1 MLKKL
6 EGFKIRFHDLVLKLD
21 YNLFKDFK
29 GYKMTDEIMLN
40 DSENV
45 NNMLNGFSDALKN
58 VKEMSPLTFCITN
71 FVTVTDCA
79 NAALAIGASPIMSNG
94 AEEGGEIVNIA
105 NALVINIGTLSKSQN
120 ELMRNSASQ
129 AKEINKPIIFDPVGA
144 GVSAL
149 RNDMTKEIVENY
161 PLALVRGNMSEIK
174 AITKLINLNENN
186 DSAGKG
192 VDVAESDIIS
202 KDTLESNA
210 LIVKELA
217 KELDA
222 VVIASGPIDIISDG
236 NLTFGLDNG
245 DEMMPL
251 ITGSG
256 CMLTT
261 IIGSYVG
268 ANDALIGGITA
279 CALMAI
285 AGENAAK
292 MVRENDLGSGSF
304 RTFLIDNL
312 YKLSAEELAER
323 ANLFEI
329 NI

>member
-149 RNDMTKEIVENY
+149 RNEMTKEIVENY

>member
-1 MLKKL
+1 
-6 EGFKIRFHDLVLKLD
+6 
-21 YNLFKDFK
+21 
-29 GYKMTDEIMLN
+29 MTDEIIIN

-45 NNMLNGFSDALKN
+45 KNVLNAFENAVKN
-58 VKEMSPLTFCITN
+58 VKENAPLTFCITN

-105 NALVINIGTLSKSQN
+105 NALVINIGTLSKAQN
-120 ELMRNSASQ
+120 ELMRNSADQ

-161 PLALVRGNMSEIK
+161 PLALIRGNMSEIK
-174 AITKLINLNENN
+174 AITQLINLNIDE
-186 DSAGKG
+186 DKDVAGKG

-202 KDTLESNA
+202 KDTLKNNA
-210 LIVKELA
+210 LIVKQLA
-217 KELDA
+217 KELDT

-236 NLTFGLDNG
+236 ELTFGLENG

-268 ANDALIGGITA
+268 ANEALIGGITA
-279 CALMAI
+279 CALMTI
-285 AGENAAK
+285 AGENAADY
-292 MVRENDLGSGSF
+292 VRENDLGTGSF
-304 RTFLIDNL
+304 RTILIDNL
-312 YKLSAEELAER
+312 YKLNAEELVKR

>member
-1 MLKKL
+1 MLSK
-6 EGFKIRFHDLVLKLD
+6 FKI
-21 YNLFKDFK
+21 FK
-29 GYKMTDEIMLN
+29 GYKMTDEIIIN
-40 DSENV
+40 DSQNV
-45 NNMLNGFSDALKN
+45 KDILNGFSNALKN
-58 VKEMSPLTFCITN
+58 VKEISPLTFCITN

-105 NALVINIGTLSKSQN
+105 NALVINIGTLSKAQN
-120 ELMRNSASQ
+120 ELMRNSADQ

-161 PLALVRGNMSEIK
+161 PLALIRGNMSEIK
-174 AITKLINLNENN
+174 AITQLINLNIDE
-186 DSAGKG
+186 DKDVAGKG

-202 KDTLESNA
+202 KDTLKNNA
-210 LIVKELA
+210 LIVKQLA
-217 KELDA
+217 KELDT

-236 NLTFGLDNG
+236 ELTFGLENG

-268 ANDALIGGITA
+268 ANEALIGGITA
-279 CALMAI
+279 CALMTI
-285 AGENAAK
+285 AGENAADY
-292 MVRENDLGSGSF
+292 VRENDLGTGSF
-304 RTFLIDNL
+304 RTILIDNL
-312 YKLSAEELAER
+312 YKLNAEELVKR

>member
-1 MLKKL
+1 
-6 EGFKIRFHDLVLKLD
+6 
-21 YNLFKDFK
+21 
-29 GYKMTDEIMLN
+29 MTDEIIIA

-45 NNMLNGFSDALKN
+45 KNALNGFQNALKN
-58 VKEMSPLTFCITN
+58 VKEISPLTFCITN

-120 ELMRNSASQ
+120 ELMRNSARQ
-129 AKEINKPIIFDPVGA
+129 AKEIEKPIIFDPVGA

-149 RNDMTKEIVENY
+149 RNDMTKEIVEDY

-174 AITKLINLNENN
+174 AIAKLINLNENN
-186 DSAGKG
+186 DSVAKG

-202 KDTLESNA
+202 EDTLESNA

-217 KELDA
+217 NELNA

-268 ANDALIGGITA
+268 ANEPLIGGIAA

-285 AGENAAK
+285 AGENAAEN
-292 MVRENDLGSGSF
+292 VRANDLGTASF

-312 YKLSAEELAER
+312 YKLDAEELKER

-329 NI
+329 NV

>member
-1 MLKKL
+1 
-6 EGFKIRFHDLVLKLD
+6 
-21 YNLFKDFK
+21 
-29 GYKMTDEIMLN
+29 MTDEIIIN

-45 NNMLNGFSDALKN
+45 KNVLNAFENAVKN
-58 VKEMSPLTFCITN
+58 VKENAPLTFCITN

-105 NALVINIGTLSKSQN
+105 SALVINIGTLSKSQN
-120 ELMRNSASQ
+120 ELMRNSANQ
-129 AKEINKPIIFDPVGA
+129 AKEIGKPIIFDPVGA
-144 GVSAL
+144 GVSGL

-174 AITKLINLNENN
+174 AITQLINLDLNETK
-186 DSAGKG
+186 DAAGKG

-202 KDTLESNA
+202 KDSLKANA

-217 KELDA
+217 KELNT

-236 NLTFGLDNG
+236 EKTFGLDNG

-268 ANDALIGGITA
+268 ANDALTGGITA
-279 CALMAI
+279 CTLMTV
-285 AGENAAK
+285 AGENAADY
-292 MVRENDLGSGSF
+292 VRENNLGTGSF
-304 RTFLIDNL
+304 RTLLIDNL
-312 YKLSAEELAER
+312 YKLTAEDLVER

-329 NI
+329 NV

>member
-1 MLKKL
+1 
-6 EGFKIRFHDLVLKLD
+6 
-21 YNLFKDFK
+21 
-29 GYKMTDEIMLN
+29 MTDEIIIR
-40 DSENV
+40 DTENV
-45 NNMLNGFSDALKN
+45 KNILNGFEDALKN
-58 VKEMSPLTFCITN
+58 VKEISPLTFCITN

-105 NALVINIGTLSKSQN
+105 SALVINIGTLSKSQN
-120 ELMRNSASQ
+120 ELMRNSANQ

-161 PLALVRGNMSEIK
+161 PIALIRGNMSEIK
-174 AITKLINLNENN
+174 AITQLINLDLNENK
-186 DSAGKG
+186 DAAGKG

-210 LIVKELA
+210 LIVKQLA
-217 KELDA
+217 KELKT

-236 NLTFGLDNG
+236 ELTFGLENG

-268 ANDALIGGITA
+268 ANNPLVGGIAA
-279 CALMAI
+279 CTLMAV
-285 AGENAAK
+285 AGENAAEY
-292 MVRENDLGSGSF
+292 VRENDLGTASF

-312 YKLSAEELAER
+312 YKLTAEELKMR

>member
-1 MLKKL
+1 
-6 EGFKIRFHDLVLKLD
+6 
-21 YNLFKDFK
+21 
-29 GYKMTDEIMLN
+29 
-40 DSENV
+40 
-45 NNMLNGFSDALKN
+45 
-58 VKEMSPLTFCITN
+58 
-71 FVTVTDCA
+71 
-79 NAALAIGASPIMSNG
+79 MSNG

-120 ELMRNSASQ
+120 ELMRNSARQ
-129 AKEINKPIIFDPVGA
+129 AKEIEKPIIFDPVGA

-149 RNDMTKEIVENY
+149 RNDMTKEIVEDY

-174 AITKLINLNENN
+174 AIAKLINLNENN
-186 DSAGKG
+186 DSVAKG

-202 KDTLESNA
+202 EDTLESNA

-217 KELDA
+217 NELNA

-268 ANDALIGGITA
+268 ANEPLIGGIAA

-285 AGENAAK
+285 AGENAAEN
-292 MVRENDLGSGSF
+292 VRANDLGTASF

-312 YKLSAEELAER
+312 YKLDAEELKER

-329 NI
+329 NV

>member
-1 MLKKL
+1 
-6 EGFKIRFHDLVLKLD
+6 
-21 YNLFKDFK
+21 
-29 GYKMTDEIMLN
+29 MTDEIIIN

-45 NNMLNGFSDALKN
+45 KNVLNAFENAVKN
-58 VKEMSPLTFCITN
+58 VKENAPLTFCITN

-105 NALVINIGTLSKSQN
+105 SALVINIGTLSKSQN
-120 ELMRNSASQ
+120 ELMRNSANQ
-129 AKEINKPIIFDPVGA
+129 AKEIGKPIIFDPVGA
-144 GVSAL
+144 GVSGL
-149 RNDMTKEIVENY
+149 RNDMTREIVENY

-174 AITKLINLNENN
+174 AITQLINLDLNETK
-186 DSAGKG
+186 DAAGKG

-202 KDTLESNA
+202 KDTLGANA

-217 KELDA
+217 KELNT
-222 VVIASGPIDIISDG
+222 VVIASGPIDIISNG
-236 NLTFGLDNG
+236 EKTFGLDNG

-279 CALMAI
+279 CTLMTV
-285 AGENAAK
+285 AGENAADY
-292 MVRENDLGSGSF
+292 VRENNLGTGSF
-304 RTFLIDNL
+304 RTLLIDNL
-312 YKLSAEELAER
+312 YKLTAEDLVER

-329 NI
+329 DV

>member
-1 MLKKL
+1 
-6 EGFKIRFHDLVLKLD
+6 
-21 YNLFKDFK
+21 
-29 GYKMTDEIMLN
+29 MTDEIIIS

-45 NNMLNGFSDALKN
+45 KNALNGFQDALKN
-58 VKEMSPLTFCITN
+58 VKEISPLTFCITN

-105 NALVINIGTLSKSQN
+105 SALVINIGTLSKAQN
-120 ELMRNSASQ
+120 ELMRNSANQ
-129 AKEINKPIIFDPVGA
+129 AKEIDKPIIFDPVGA

-161 PLALVRGNMSEIK
+161 PLALIRGNMSEIK
-174 AITKLINLNENN
+174 AITKF
-186 DSAGKG
+186 SVAKG
-192 VDVAESDIIS
+192 VDVAASDVIS
-202 KDTLESNA
+202 KDNLAVNG
-210 LIVKELA
+210 LLVKELA
-217 KELDA
+217 KELNT

-236 NLTFGLDNG
+236 DVTFCLENG

-261 IIGSYVG
+261 IMGSYVG
-268 ANDALIGGITA
+268 ANDPLIGGITA
-279 CALMAI
+279 CALMAV
-285 AGENAAK
+285 AGENAADY
-292 MVRENDLGSGSF
+292 VRKNDLGTGSF
-304 RTFLIDNL
+304 RTLLIDNL
-312 YKLSAEELAER
+312 YKLTAEELVER

>member
-1 MLKKL
+1 
-6 EGFKIRFHDLVLKLD
+6 
-21 YNLFKDFK
+21 
-29 GYKMTDEIMLN
+29 MTDEIIIN

-45 NNMLNGFSDALKN
+45 KNVLNAFENAVKN
-58 VKEMSPLTFCITN
+58 VKENAPLTFCITN

-105 NALVINIGTLSKSQN
+105 SALVINIGTLSKSQN
-120 ELMRNSASQ
+120 ELMRNSANQ
-129 AKEINKPIIFDPVGA
+129 AKEIGKPIIFDPVGA
-144 GVSAL
+144 GVSGL

-174 AITKLINLNENN
+174 AITQLINLDLNETK
-186 DSAGKG
+186 DAAGKG

-202 KDTLESNA
+202 KDTLEANA

-217 KELDA
+217 KELNT
-222 VVIASGPIDIISDG
+222 VVIASGPIDIISNG
-236 NLTFGLDNG
+236 EKTFGLDNG

-279 CALMAI
+279 CTLMTV
-285 AGENAAK
+285 AGENAADY
-292 MVRENDLGSGSF
+292 VRENNLGTGSF
-304 RTFLIDNL
+304 RTLLIDNL
-312 YKLSAEELAER
+312 YKLTAEDLVER

-329 NI
+329 DV

>member
-1 MLKKL
+1 MS
-6 EGFKIRFHDLVLKLD
+6 
-21 YNLFKDFK
+21 
-29 GYKMTDEIMLN
+29 DEIIN
-40 DSENV
+40 KSENV
-45 NNMLNGFSDALKN
+45 ENILNGFKDALKN
-58 VKEMSPLTFCITN
+58 VKETVPLTFCITN

-79 NAALAIGASPIMSNG
+79 NAALAIGGSPIMSNG

-120 ELMRNSASQ
+120 ELMRNSANQ

-144 GVSAL
+144 GVSDL

-161 PLALVRGNMSEIK
+161 PLALIRGNMSEIK
-174 AITKLINLNENN
+174 AITQLINLNLNENN
-186 DSAGKG
+186 DAAGKG

-202 KDTLESNA
+202 KDTLENNA
-210 LIVKELA
+210 LIVKQLANELNT
-217 KELDA
+217 

-236 NLTFGLDNG
+236 NLTFCLENG

-268 ANDALIGGITA
+268 ANDALVGGITA

-285 AGENAAK
+285 AGENAAEY
-292 MVRENDLGSGSF
+292 VRANDLGTGSF
-304 RTFLIDNL
+304 RTLLIDNL
-312 YKLSAEELAER
+312 YKLDAEELVKR

-329 NI
+329 KV

>member
-1 MLKKL
+1 MLYK
-6 EGFKIRFHDLVLKLD
+6 FKIFIG
-21 YNLFKDFK
+21 N
-29 GYKMTDEIMLN
+29 KMTDEIIITE
-40 DSENV
+40 SENV
-45 NNMLNGFSDALKN
+45 KEILNGFQDAVGN
-58 VKEMSPLTFCITN
+58 VKEISPLTFCITN

-105 NALVINIGTLSKSQN
+105 SALVINIGTLSKAQN
-120 ELMRNSASQ
+120 ELMRNSANQ
-129 AKEINKPIIFDPVGA
+129 AKEISKPIIFDPVGA

-161 PLALVRGNMSEIK
+161 PLALIRGNMSEIK
-174 AITKLINLNENN
+174 AITQLINLDLNENK
-186 DSAGKG
+186 DAAGKG

-210 LIVKELA
+210 SVVKQLAQELST
-217 KELDA
+217 

-236 NLTFGLDNG
+236 KVTFGLENG

-256 CMLTT
+256 CMLST

-292 MVRENDLGSGSF
+292 YVRDNDLGSGSF
-304 RTFLIDNL
+304 RTILIDNL
-312 YKLSAEELAER
+312 YKLTAEELVER

>member
-1 MLKKL
+1 
-6 EGFKIRFHDLVLKLD
+6 
-21 YNLFKDFK
+21 
-29 GYKMTDEIMLN
+29 MTDEIIIA

-45 NNMLNGFSDALKN
+45 KNALNGFQNALKN
-58 VKEMSPLTFCITN
+58 VKEISPLTFCITN

-105 NALVINIGTLSKSQN
+105 SIGTLSKAQN
-120 ELMRNSASQ
+120 ELMRNSANQ

-161 PLALVRGNMSEIK
+161 PLALIRGNMSEIK
-174 AITKLINLNENN
+174 AITKLINLDTEN
-186 DSAGKG
+186 DSVAKG
-192 VDVAESDIIS
+192 VDVAASDVIS
-202 KDTLESNA
+202 KDNLAINGA
-210 LIVKELA
+210 IVKALA
-217 KELDA
+217 KELNT

-236 NLTFGLDNG
+236 DVTFGLENG
-245 DEMMPL
+245 DAMMPL

-261 IIGSYVG
+261 IMGSYVG
-268 ANDALIGGITA
+268 ANEPLIGGITA
-279 CALMAI
+279 CALMAV
-285 AGENAAK
+285 AGENAADY
-292 MVRENDLGSGSF
+292 VRKNDLGTGSF
-304 RTFLIDNL
+304 RTILIDNL
-312 YKLSAEELAER
+312 YKLTAEELVER

>member
-1 MLKKL
+1 
-6 EGFKIRFHDLVLKLD
+6 
-21 YNLFKDFK
+21 
-29 GYKMTDEIMLN
+29 MTDEIIIN

-45 NNMLNGFSDALKN
+45 KNVLNAFENAVKN
-58 VKEMSPLTFCITN
+58 VKENAPLTFCITN

-105 NALVINIGTLSKSQN
+105 SALVINIGTLSKSQN
-120 ELMRNSASQ
+120 ELMRNSANQ
-129 AKEINKPIIFDPVGA
+129 AKEIGKPIIFDPVGA
-144 GVSAL
+144 GVSGL
-149 RNDMTKEIVENY
+149 RNDMTREIVENY

-174 AITKLINLNENN
+174 AITQLINLDLNETK
-186 DSAGKG
+186 DAAGKG

-202 KDTLESNA
+202 KDTLEANA

-217 KELDA
+217 KELNT

-236 NLTFGLDNG
+236 EKTFGLDNG

-279 CALMAI
+279 CTLMTV
-285 AGENAAK
+285 AGENAADY
-292 MVRENDLGSGSF
+292 VRENNLGTGSF
-304 RTFLIDNL
+304 RTLLIDNL
-312 YKLSAEELAER
+312 YKLTAEDLVER

-329 NI
+329 NV

>member
-1 MLKKL
+1 
-6 EGFKIRFHDLVLKLD
+6 
-21 YNLFKDFK
+21 
-29 GYKMTDEIMLN
+29 MTDEIIIN

-45 NNMLNGFSDALKN
+45 KNVLNAFENAVKN
-58 VKEMSPLTFCITN
+58 VKENAPLTFCITN

-105 NALVINIGTLSKSQN
+105 SALVINIGTLSKSQN
-120 ELMRNSASQ
+120 ELMRNSANQ
-129 AKEINKPIIFDPVGA
+129 AKEIGKPIIFDPVGA
-144 GVSAL
+144 GVSGL

-174 AITKLINLNENN
+174 AITQLINLDLNETK
-186 DSAGKG
+186 DAAGKG

-202 KDTLESNA
+202 KDTLEANA

-217 KELDA
+217 KELNT

-236 NLTFGLDNG
+236 EKTFGLDNG

-268 ANDALIGGITA
+268 ANDALTGGITA
-279 CALMAI
+279 CTLMTV
-285 AGENAAK
+285 AGENAADY
-292 MVRENDLGSGSF
+292 VRENNLGTGSF
-304 RTFLIDNL
+304 RTLLIDNL
-312 YKLSAEELAER
+312 YKLTAEDLVER

-329 NI
+329 NV

>member
-1 MLKKL
+1 
-6 EGFKIRFHDLVLKLD
+6 
-21 YNLFKDFK
+21 
-29 GYKMTDEIMLN
+29 MTDEIIIN

-45 NNMLNGFSDALKN
+45 KNVLNAFENAVKN
-58 VKEMSPLTFCITN
+58 VKENAPLTFCITN

-105 NALVINIGTLSKSQN
+105 SALVINIGTLSKSQN
-120 ELMRNSASQ
+120 ELMRNSANQ
-129 AKEINKPIIFDPVGA
+129 AKEIGKPIIFDPVGA
-144 GVSAL
+144 GVSGL
-149 RNDMTKEIVENY
+149 RNDMTREIVENY

-174 AITKLINLNENN
+174 AITQLINLDLNETK
-186 DSAGKG
+186 DAAGKG

-202 KDTLESNA
+202 KDTLEANA

-217 KELDA
+217 KELNT
-222 VVIASGPIDIISDG
+222 VVIASGPIDIISNG
-236 NLTFGLDNG
+236 EKTFGLDNG

-279 CALMAI
+279 CTLMTV
-285 AGENAAK
+285 AGENAADY
-292 MVRENDLGSGSF
+292 VRENNLGTGSF
-304 RTFLIDNL
+304 RTLLIDNL
-312 YKLSAEELAER
+312 YKLTAEDLVER

-329 NI
+329 NV

>member
-1 MLKKL
+1 
-6 EGFKIRFHDLVLKLD
+6 
-21 YNLFKDFK
+21 
-29 GYKMTDEIMLN
+29 MTDEIIIA

-45 NNMLNGFSDALKN
+45 KNILTGFEDAVKN
-58 VKEMSPLTFCITN
+58 VKEVSPLTFCITN

-120 ELMRNSASQ
+120 ELMRNSARQ
-129 AKEINKPIIFDPVGA
+129 AKEIEKPIIFDPVGA

-149 RNDMTKEIVENY
+149 RNDMTKEIVEDY

-174 AITKLINLNENN
+174 AIAKLINLNENN
-186 DSAGKG
+186 DSVAKG

-202 KDTLESNA
+202 EDTLESNA

-217 KELDA
+217 NELNA

-268 ANDALIGGITA
+268 ANEPLIGGIAA

-285 AGENAAK
+285 AGENAAEN
-292 MVRENDLGSGSF
+292 VRANDLGTASF

-312 YKLSAEELAER
+312 YKLDAEELKER

-329 NI
+329 NV

>member
-1 MLKKL
+1 
-6 EGFKIRFHDLVLKLD
+6 
-21 YNLFKDFK
+21 
-29 GYKMTDEIMLN
+29 MTDEIIIN

-45 NNMLNGFSDALKN
+45 KNVLNAFENAVKN
-58 VKEMSPLTFCITN
+58 VKENAPLTFCITN

-105 NALVINIGTLSKSQN
+105 SALVINIGTLSKSQN
-120 ELMRNSASQ
+120 ELMRNSANQ
-129 AKEINKPIIFDPVGA
+129 AKEIGKPIIFDPVGA
-144 GVSAL
+144 GVSGL

-174 AITKLINLNENN
+174 AITQLINLDLNETK
-186 DSAGKG
+186 DAAGKG

-202 KDTLESNA
+202 KDTLGANA

-217 KELDA
+217 KELNT

-236 NLTFGLDNG
+236 EKTFGLDNG

-279 CALMAI
+279 CTLMTV
-285 AGENAAK
+285 AGENAADY
-292 MVRENDLGSGSF
+292 VRENNLGTGSF
-304 RTFLIDNL
+304 RTLLIDNL
-312 YKLSAEELAER
+312 YKLTAEDLVER

-329 NI
+329 NV

>member
-1 MLKKL
+1 
-6 EGFKIRFHDLVLKLD
+6 
-21 YNLFKDFK
+21 
-29 GYKMTDEIMLN
+29 MTDEIIIN

-45 NNMLNGFSDALKN
+45 KNVLNAFENAVKN
-58 VKEMSPLTFCITN
+58 VKENAPLTFCITN

-105 NALVINIGTLSKSQN
+105 SALVINIGTLSKSQN
-120 ELMRNSASQ
+120 ELMGNSANQ
-129 AKEINKPIIFDPVGA
+129 AKEIGKPIIFDPVGA
-144 GVSAL
+144 GVSGL
-149 RNDMTKEIVENY
+149 RNDMTREIVENY

-174 AITKLINLNENN
+174 AITQLINLDLNETK
-186 DSAGKG
+186 DAAGKG

-202 KDTLESNA
+202 KDTLEANA

-217 KELDA
+217 KELNT

-236 NLTFGLDNG
+236 EKTFGLDNG

-268 ANDALIGGITA
+268 ANDALTGGITA
-279 CALMAI
+279 CTLMTV
-285 AGENAAK
+285 AGENAADY
-292 MVRENDLGSGSF
+292 VRENNLGTGSF
-304 RTFLIDNL
+304 RTLLIDNL
-312 YKLSAEELAER
+312 YKLTAEDLVER

-329 NI
+329 NV

>member
-1 MLKKL
+1 
-6 EGFKIRFHDLVLKLD
+6 
-21 YNLFKDFK
+21 
-29 GYKMTDEIMLN
+29 MTDEIIIA

-45 NNMLNGFSDALKN
+45 KNILNGFEDAVKN
-58 VKEMSPLTFCITN
+58 VKEVSPLTFCITN

-105 NALVINIGTLSKSQN
+105 SALVINIGTLSKSQN
-120 ELMRNSASQ
+120 ELMRNSARQ
-129 AKEINKPIIFDPVGA
+129 AKEIEKPIIFDPVGA

-149 RNDMTKEIVENY
+149 RNDMTKEIVEDY

-174 AITKLINLNENN
+174 AIAKLINLNENN
-186 DSAGKG
+186 DSVAKG

-202 KDTLESNA
+202 EDTLESNA

-217 KELDA
+217 NELNA

-268 ANDALIGGITA
+268 ANEPLIGGIAA

-285 AGENAAK
+285 AGENAAEN
-292 MVRENDLGSGSF
+292 VRANDLGTASF

-312 YKLSAEELAER
+312 YKLDAEELKER

-329 NI
+329 NV

>member
-1 MLKKL
+1 
-6 EGFKIRFHDLVLKLD
+6 
-21 YNLFKDFK
+21 
-29 GYKMTDEIMLN
+29 MTDEIIIA

-45 NNMLNGFSDALKN
+45 KNILDGFEDAVKN
-58 VKEMSPLTFCITN
+58 VKEVSPLTFCITN

-120 ELMRNSASQ
+120 ELMRNSARQ
-129 AKEINKPIIFDPVGA
+129 AKEIKKPIIFDPVGA

-149 RNDMTKEIVENY
+149 RNDMTKEIVEDY

-174 AITKLINLNENN
+174 AIAKLINLNENN
-186 DSAGKG
+186 DSVAKG

-202 KDTLESNA
+202 EDTLESNA

-217 KELDA
+217 NELNA

-268 ANDALIGGITA
+268 ANEPLIGGIAA

-285 AGENAAK
+285 AGENAAEN
-292 MVRENDLGSGSF
+292 VRANDLGTASF

-312 YKLSAEELAER
+312 YKLDAEELKER

-329 NI
+329 NV

>member
-1 MLKKL
+1 
-6 EGFKIRFHDLVLKLD
+6 
-21 YNLFKDFK
+21 
-29 GYKMTDEIMLN
+29 MTDEIIIA

-45 NNMLNGFSDALKN
+45 KNILDGFEDAVKN
-58 VKEMSPLTFCITN
+58 VKEVSPLTFCITN

-120 ELMRNSASQ
+120 ELMRNSARQ
-129 AKEINKPIIFDPVGA
+129 AKEIEKPIIFDPVGA

-149 RNDMTKEIVENY
+149 RNDMTKEIVEDY

-174 AITKLINLNENN
+174 AIAKLINLNENN
-186 DSAGKG
+186 DSVAKG
-192 VDVAESDIIS
+192 VDVAASDIIS
-202 KDTLESNA
+202 EDTLESNA

-217 KELDA
+217 NELNA

-268 ANDALIGGITA
+268 ANEPLIGGIAA

-285 AGENAAK
+285 AGENAAEN
-292 MVRENDLGSGSF
+292 VRANDLGTASF

-312 YKLSAEELAER
+312 YKLDAEELKER

-329 NI
+329 NV

>member
-1 MLKKL
+1 
-6 EGFKIRFHDLVLKLD
+6 
-21 YNLFKDFK
+21 
-29 GYKMTDEIMLN
+29 MTDEIIIA

-45 NNMLNGFSDALKN
+45 KNALNGFQNALKN
-58 VKEMSPLTFCITN
+58 VKEISPLTFCITN

-105 NALVINIGTLSKSQN
+105 SALVINIGTLSKAQN
-120 ELMRNSASQ
+120 ELMRNSANQ

-161 PLALVRGNMSEIK
+161 PLALIRGNMSEIK
-174 AITKLINLNENN
+174 AITKLINLDESN
-186 DSAGKG
+186 DSVAKG
-192 VDVAESDIIS
+192 VDVAASDVIS
-202 KDTLESNA
+202 KDN
-210 LIVKELA
+210 
-217 KELDA
+217 

-236 NLTFGLDNG
+236 DVTFGLENG

-261 IIGSYVG
+261 IMGSYVG
-268 ANDALIGGITA
+268 ANEPLIGGITA
-279 CALMAI
+279 CALMAV
-285 AGENAAK
+285 AGENAADY
-292 MVRENDLGSGSF
+292 VRKNDLGTGSF
-304 RTFLIDNL
+304 RTILIDNL
-312 YKLSAEELAER
+312 YKLTAEELVER

>member
-1 MLKKL
+1 
-6 EGFKIRFHDLVLKLD
+6 
-21 YNLFKDFK
+21 
-29 GYKMTDEIMLN
+29 MTDEIIIA

-45 NNMLNGFSDALKN
+45 KNVLNGFPDALKN
-58 VKEMSPLTFCITN
+58 VKEISPLTFCITN

-105 NALVINIGTLSKSQN
+105 NALVINIGTLSKAQN
-120 ELMRNSASQ
+120 ELMRNSADQ

-161 PLALVRGNMSEIK
+161 PLALIRGNMSEIK
-174 AITKLINLNENN
+174 AITQLINLNIDE
-186 DSAGKG
+186 DKDAAGKG

-202 KDTLESNA
+202 KDTLKNNA
-210 LIVKELA
+210 LIVKQLA
-217 KELDA
+217 KELDT

-236 NLTFGLDNG
+236 ELTFGLENG

-268 ANDALIGGITA
+268 ANEALIGGITA
-279 CALMAI
+279 CALMTI
-285 AGENAAK
+285 AGENAADY
-292 MVRENDLGSGSF
+292 VRENDLGTGSF
-304 RTFLIDNL
+304 RTILIDNL
-312 YKLSAEELAER
+312 YKLNAEELVKR

>member
-1 MLKKL
+1 
-6 EGFKIRFHDLVLKLD
+6 
-21 YNLFKDFK
+21 
-29 GYKMTDEIMLN
+29 MTDEIIIR
-40 DSENV
+40 DTENV
-45 NNMLNGFSDALKN
+45 KNILNEFENALKN
-58 VKEMSPLTFCITN
+58 VKEISPLTFCITN

-105 NALVINIGTLSKSQN
+105 NALIINIGTLSKSQN
-120 ELMRNSASQ
+120 ELMRNSANQ

-144 GVSAL
+144 GVSDL

-174 AITKLINLNENN
+174 AITQLINLDLSEKN
-186 DSAGKG
+186 DAAGKG

-210 LIVKELA
+210 LIVKQLA
-217 KELDA
+217 KELNT

-236 NLTFGLDNG
+236 ELTFGLENG
-245 DEMMPL
+245 DAMMPL

-268 ANDALIGGITA
+268 ANDPLIGGITA
-279 CALMAI
+279 CTLMAV
-285 AGENAAK
+285 AGENAAEY
-292 MVRENDLGSGSF
+292 VREKDLGTASF

-312 YKLSAEELAER
+312 YKLNAEELKER

-329 NI
+329 NV

>member
-1 MLKKL
+1 
-6 EGFKIRFHDLVLKLD
+6 
-21 YNLFKDFK
+21 
-29 GYKMTDEIMLN
+29 MTDEIIIN

-45 NNMLNGFSDALKN
+45 KNVLNAFENAVKN
-58 VKEMSPLTFCITN
+58 VKENAPLTFCITN

-105 NALVINIGTLSKSQN
+105 SALVINIGTLSKSQN
-120 ELMRNSASQ
+120 ELMRNSANQ
-129 AKEINKPIIFDPVGA
+129 AKEIGKPIIFDPVGA
-144 GVSAL
+144 GVSGL

-174 AITKLINLNENN
+174 AITQLINLDLNETK
-186 DSAGKG
+186 DAAGKG

-202 KDTLESNA
+202 KDTLEANA

-217 KELDA
+217 KELNT

-236 NLTFGLDNG
+236 EKTFGLDNG

-279 CALMAI
+279 CTLMTV
-285 AGENAAK
+285 AGENAADY
-292 MVRENDLGSGSF
+292 VRENNLGTGSF
-304 RTFLIDNL
+304 RTLLIDNL
-312 YKLSAEELAER
+312 YKLTAEDLVER

-329 NI
+329 NV

>member
-1 MLKKL
+1 MS
-6 EGFKIRFHDLVLKLD
+6 
-21 YNLFKDFK
+21 
-29 GYKMTDEIMLN
+29 DEIIN
-40 DSENV
+40 KSENV
-45 NNMLNGFSDALKN
+45 ENILNGFKDALKN
-58 VKEMSPLTFCITN
+58 VKETVPLTFCITN

-79 NAALAIGASPIMSNG
+79 NAALAIGGSPIMSNG

-120 ELMRNSASQ
+120 ELMRNSANQ

-161 PLALVRGNMSEIK
+161 PLALIRGNMSEIK
-174 AITKLINLNENN
+174 AITQLINLNLNENN
-186 DSAGKG
+186 DAAGKG

-202 KDTLESNA
+202 KDTLENNA
-210 LIVKELA
+210 LIVKQLANELNT
-217 KELDA
+217 

-236 NLTFGLDNG
+236 NLTFGLENG

-268 ANDALIGGITA
+268 ANDALVGGITA

-285 AGENAAK
+285 AGENAAEY
-292 MVRENDLGSGSF
+292 VRANDLGTGSF
-304 RTFLIDNL
+304 RTLLIDNL
-312 YKLSAEELAER
+312 YKLDAEELVKR

-329 NI
+329 NV